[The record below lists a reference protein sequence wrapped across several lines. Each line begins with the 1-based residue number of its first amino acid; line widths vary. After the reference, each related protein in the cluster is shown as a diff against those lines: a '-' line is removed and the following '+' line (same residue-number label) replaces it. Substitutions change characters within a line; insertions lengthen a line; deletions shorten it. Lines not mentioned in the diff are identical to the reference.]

1 MKKFIEKNWFKLS
14 IVILLGIGI
23 LSYTLSSY
31 TSYLKQQIQ
40 AQTDK
45 NDQIMLDKNKET
57 SALNEDFEK
66 KAACQKYE
74 KQIKD
79 KLKES
84 DTYIEQSNITVSN
97 MLDTIF
103 YSKKTN
109 SCLYQYQEWNTKGYE
124 PQFISHSL
132 VDVLTGELL
141 ETTMVWLFDP
151 DNIKSKDDLINER
164 VERERAFM
172 VKVEEYK

>member
-1 MKKFIEKNWFKLS
+1 MNKFIKENWFKLS
-14 IVILLGIGI
+14 IIMLLGVGI
-23 LSYTLSSY
+23 LSYALNSY
-31 TSYLKQQIQ
+31 TSYQKQQIQ
-40 AQTDK
+40 MQKDK
-45 NDQIMLDKNKET
+45 NNQIIADKSKEESTLD
-57 SALNEDFEK
+57 EDFEK
-66 KAACQKYE
+66 KAVCQKYE
-74 KQIKD
+74 EQIKN

-141 ETTMVWLFDP
+141 ETATVWFFDP
-151 DNIKSKDDLINER
+151 DNMKSKDDLINER
-164 VERERAFM
+164 VEKERAFM
-172 VKVEEYK
+172 VKVEGYK